1 MGPRKDTQKR
11 RRHDG
16 EGSSRGNE
24 QAQHIH
30 PLASWFNNSKALETF
45 ISKWEKRQ
53 FVSPRYITLDF
64 LVGHNYTR
72 LIEVIENQGFGTLI
86 AMQNDYYPD
95 LTIASISHMK
105 YSPSNEGGYIE
116 GYIGGRYRVV
126 PLTTIASL
134 CGLSMEGY
142 RFMGG
147 LHPHESWGPYQLRDG
162 LNRIGYNDPYF
173 GKQRLSVNKLST
185 EMRILHYLITY
196 TLLPRGGNHGI
207 IQHDDVFLMWTMVQD
222 HKICWSFI
230 MVQNMLSLQ
239 GRESKHV
246 GYGPVWSRIFEHLG
260 VNIQGYT
267 RVQMNEGNMINERT
281 LKQMRRELQQVP
293 QGVDEDEEEVNR
305 VQQEEQNQPLPQD
318 QVTMEALIRETRSMN
333 RNMQEFQMEVRGHY
347 EAMNTRLESVEGR
360 VQAIQNYI
368 GVEYKPQDDQDDHE
382 T

>member
-11 RRHDG
+11 RRQDG

-24 QAQHIH
+24 QVQQVH
-30 PLASWFNNSKALETF
+30 PLASWFNNPKALDTF
-45 ISKWEKRQ
+45 INKWERRQ
-53 FVSPRYITLDF
+53 FVSPRYIDF
-64 LVGHNYTR
+64 DFIIGRNYRR

-86 AMQNDYYPD
+86 AMQNDYYLD

-116 GYIGGRYRVV
+116 CYIGGRYRVV
-126 PLTTIASL
+126 PLTTIANL

-147 LHPHESWGPYQLRDG
+147 IHPHASWG
-162 LNRIGYNDPYF
+162 YNETRV
-173 GKQRLSVNKLST
+173 GKHHLSVHMIST

-196 TLLPRGGNHGI
+196 TLLPHGGNHGI
-207 IQHDDVFLMWTMVQD
+207 MQHDDVLLMWTMLQD
-222 HKICWSFI
+222 HKICWPFI

-246 GYGPVWSRIFEHLG
+246 GYGPLWTRIFEHLG
-260 VNIQGYT
+260 VNLQGYGK
-267 RVQMNEGNMINERT
+267 VEMGENNLINDRT
-281 LKQMRRELQQVP
+281 LRQMRREQEQAP
-293 QGVDEDEEEVNR
+293 QGVDEVEEEIDR
-305 VQQEEQNQPLPQD
+305 MQQEEQDQQQPQE
-318 QVTMEALIRETRSMN
+318 QVTMDALVREMRSMN
-333 RNMQEFQMEVRGHY
+333 QNMQEFRTEVRGHY
-347 EAMNTRLESVEGR
+347 EAMNTRLERVEGR

-382 T
+382 N